1 MIITSK
7 SMHNF
12 EVVESIPSG
21 YEIWNIGDNMV
32 DGYIPLAEVEG
43 YKINPDT
50 LKAIKLEDEEVAILR
65 DCAHYG
71 VNNLETARKA
81 LARKNPKGWITRKKK
96 ELAKKSINI
105 FEKIS

>member
-7 SMHNF
+7 RHNF

-21 YEIWNIGDNMV
+21 YEIWNIGDNMI

-43 YKINPDT
+43 CKINPDT
-50 LKAIKLEDEEVAILR
+50 LKAIKLDDEEVAILR
-65 DCAHYG
+65 DCANYG
-71 VNNLETARKA
+71 VVNLKTAKRA
-81 LARKNPKGWITRKKK
+81 LARKNPKGYITRKKK
-96 ELAKKSINI
+96 ELAEKAINI